1 VSSPL
6 MRRAVV
12 FVLLALCWMLPASA
26 VAASE
31 DEPRIVLMG
40 PVLVDRGERSG
51 DIFVGQGDVTV
62 RGSVRGDIIVGDGD
76 VTIRGRVTGDVLTF
90 NGKSILGRRAQVG
103 GDLIYATDKPQVA
116 SGATVEGK
124 LEKIDVGD
132 YGGFGGIAYFV
143 FWLAATISVLVLGL
157 LLLALAPRAA
167 DAIAAGA
174 KTGKVKPFLW
184 GLLLFFLIPI
194 LAALCILTVVGF
206 PLGVGLLLALIP
218 IYALG
223 YTAAAFIV
231 GRLIMS
237 KRGRILAFVV
247 GVIILRLL
255 ALIPFVSSLI
265 WFLATIFG
273 LGAIFVAILR
283 ARK

>member
-1 VSSPL
+1 
-6 MRRAVV
+6 MRRAIV

-26 VAASE
+26 LAASE
-31 DEPRIVLMG
+31 DNERIVLVG
-40 PVLVDRGERSG
+40 PVLVDRGESSG
-51 DIFVGQGDVTV
+51 DIIVGQGDVTV
-62 RGSVRGDIIVGDGD
+62 RGDVRGDIIVADGD
-76 VTIRGRVTGDVLTF
+76 VTIRGEVTGDVVTF

-103 GDLIYATDKPQVA
+103 GDVVYAKSKPQIA

-124 LEKIDVGD
+124 LEKIDIGD
-132 YGGFGGIAYFV
+132 YGGFGGIAFFA
-143 FWLAATISVLVLGL
+143 FWLAATISVLLLGL
-157 LLLALAPRAA
+157 LLLALAPKAA
-167 DAIAAGA
+167 DAVAGVA
-174 KTGKVKPFLW
+174 RGSKVMPFVW
-184 GLLLFFLIPI
+184 GLLVFILIPI
-194 LAALCILTVVGF
+194 LAALCILTLVGI

-218 IYALG
+218 IYALA
-223 YTAAAFIV
+223 YTAAAFVV

-265 WFLATIFG
+265 WFLATVFG